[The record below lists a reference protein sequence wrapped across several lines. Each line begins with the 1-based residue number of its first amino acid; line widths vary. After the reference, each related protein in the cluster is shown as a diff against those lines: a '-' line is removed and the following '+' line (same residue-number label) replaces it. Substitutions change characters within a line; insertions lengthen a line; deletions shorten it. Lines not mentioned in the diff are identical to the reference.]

1 MIDQGLLLGRGIGF
15 PVSVGADG
23 RVAFSEGAENIREAI
38 QIILLTELGERVRLV
53 DFGAGLGRFLFEPN
67 TTSTQRQ
74 IQDRI
79 VQALATWEPRI
90 AVDAVDVREDPS
102 DPEAAIATIT
112 YLLVATQAQE
122 RVSVSVQVAG

>member
-1 MIDQGLLLGRGIGF
+1 MIGTGLSLGRGIGF
-15 PVSVGADG
+15 PVNVGGDG
-23 RVAFSEGAENIREAI
+23 RVAFSEGPENIREAI
-38 QIILLTELGERVRLV
+38 QIILMTELGERVRLV

-67 TTSTQRQ
+67 TTATQRQ

-79 VQALATWEPRI
+79 VQSLATWEPRI
-90 AVDAVDVREDPS
+90 TVDSVDVREDPQ

-122 RVSVSVQVAG
+122 RVSVSVQVSG